1 MMMKKRRRMTRD
13 SLARSEK
20 ETLLFVTNCDCL
32 VVVYRFT
39 SCLVTFEAPFLSR
52 SIRLVRVTVQYPS
65 FFTVAVKTTDCRQE
79 VDEIRFIL
87 RCHRGICISHSL
99 PPGGSHID
107 CQKQLVCIWIC
118 RCRCKFQE
126 QGQFQYLRC
135 LSIVLLVELRE
146 RTGTVRFVVKVQTR
160 LSG

>member
-1 MMMKKRRRMTRD
+1 MMKKRRRMTRD

-79 VDEIRFIL
+79 VDEIRFI
-87 RCHRGICISHSL
+87 
-99 PPGGSHID
+99 
-107 CQKQLVCIWIC
+107 
-118 RCRCKFQE
+118 
-126 QGQFQYLRC
+126 
-135 LSIVLLVELRE
+135 
-146 RTGTVRFVVKVQTR
+146 
-160 LSG
+160 